1 MIHITKAMR
10 KPTSNISAMLMV
22 IVLSACLSSGISAQQ
37 QDKSLRAFLSYA
49 TFNLPDGD
57 PFIEVYLAIDGNSVV
72 FIPDNNEQYQATID
86 ITISFA
92 RNDSIRSFAKYSLK
106 SPKIND
112 LNHTAIGIIDQQR
125 FSLPS
130 GIYTMVIEMADPN
143 NTKVPPFS
151 TSEVI
156 SLEFDNNKV
165 QLSAIQLVERFE
177 AATTQTELTKNG
189 YDLIPLVYAFYPASS
204 SRITFYSEVYNTAK
218 VFGADGKFLVNGY
231 IESSENL
238 SRMSDFVIRKRMEA
252 RPVNVILHSMDIA
265 QLPSG
270 NYNLVLEVR
279 DQNNKLVTN
288 NKVFFQRSNPGVEF
302 RIGDLSSVVVSNT
315 FASRMVDADS
325 LRDFLRCIAPIASEA
340 ERDYAYNLT
349 KTNDVP
355 TMQRFFYNFWQKRNY
370 DDPAAEWQK
379 YFQEVRKVNAA
390 FSTQVKK
397 GYNTDRGRVYLK
409 YGPPDQ
415 LVENY
420 SEPGAYPYEI
430 WHYYNLGRQRNKRF
444 VFATKDMVTNDFVLI
459 HSDAIGELSNYRWQL
474 DIYKRTWDPHS
485 IDAISPEDI
494 FGNRAYDFY
503 KNPR

>member
-1 MIHITKAMR
+1 MRNRVTHITTVLLAILLIFSCYKNSKA
-10 KPTSNISAMLMV
+10 
-22 IVLSACLSSGISAQQ
+22 QHH
-37 QDKSLRAFLSYA
+37 DKSLRAFLSYA
-49 TFNLPDGD
+49 TFNVPDAD

-72 FIPDNNEQYQATID
+72 FVPDGNQHFQAAID

-92 RNDSIRSFAKYSLK
+92 RNDSIRSFAKYTLN

-112 LNHTAIGIIDQQR
+112 LSRTAIGIIDQQR
-125 FSLPS
+125 FLLPA
-130 GIYTMVIEMADPN
+130 GNYTMMIEMLDPN
-143 NTKVPPFS
+143 NSQVPPFS
-151 TSEVI
+151 TSEQV
-156 SLEFDNNKV
+156 SLEFDNTKV
-165 QLSAIQLVERFE
+165 QFSAIQLVERFE
-177 AATTQTELTKNG
+177 TALTQTELTKNG
-189 YDLIPLVYAFYPASS
+189 YDLIPMVYAFYPASS
-204 SRITFYSEVYNTAK
+204 SKLNFYTEIYNTSK
-218 VFGADGKFLVNGY
+218 VFGSEGKFLVNGY
-231 IESSENL
+231 IESNENL
-238 SRMSDFVIRKRMEA
+238 SRMSDFVFRKRMDA
-252 RPVNVILHSMDIA
+252 RTANVILHSMDIA

-302 RIGDLSSVVVSNT
+302 RIGDLSSVVVGNT
-315 FASRMVDADS
+315 FASRIVHADS

-340 ERDYAYNLT
+340 ERDYAYNLA
-349 KTNDVP
+349 KTTDVP

-370 DDPAAEWQK
+370 DDPASEWQK
-379 YFQEVRKVNAA
+379 YYQQVRKVNAA
-390 FSTQVKK
+390 YSTQVKK

-444 VFATKDMVTNDFVLI
+444 VFATKDMVTNDFALI

-485 IDAISPEDI
+485 IDATSPEDI

-503 KNPR
+503 KTPR